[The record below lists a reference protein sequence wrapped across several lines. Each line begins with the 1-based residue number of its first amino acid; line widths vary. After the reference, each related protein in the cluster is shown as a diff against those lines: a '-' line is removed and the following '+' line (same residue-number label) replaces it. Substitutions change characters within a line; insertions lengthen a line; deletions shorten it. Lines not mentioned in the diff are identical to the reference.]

1 MTPVIIRP
9 EAEADLVG
17 CYRWYEQQLPGLGND
32 FLGRVN
38 AVLEAI
44 SQHPQMYPAVH
55 RGARRALLP
64 RFPYAVFYVLEHDT
78 ASVIAVLHAAR
89 DPTVWQERL

>member
-1 MTPVIIRP
+1 M
-9 EAEADLVG
+9 EAV
-17 CYRWYEQQLPGLGND
+17 
-32 FLGRVN
+32 
-38 AVLEAI
+38 

-64 RFPYAVFYVLEHDT
+64 RFPYAVFYVLGQDG
-78 ASVIAVLHAAR
+78 AAVIGVLHAAR